1 MSLLSIKNLAG
12 PGYILLNIF
21 RLLNIVSLLA
31 VSTSSIVVVVKTI
44 IRSNQYYVFD
54 LCGRVI
60 TALIALFLVVSE
72 LSVFRNYFLRD
83 WPLLSYDHGFVVLGM
98 AMITMGVNL
107 LGSLNKEINEATL
120 GTPFFRLVLSSGIV
134 SLAVGFFNIG
144 ISFIFRDRKLRISA
158 RRVRAQGVVAL
169 QDAEAQREM
178 AQAQKTLSVKTSM
191 NSVSNTRTPTPYQN
205 RAATPSPVVSSPEA
219 PPSSTSLFRNARAS
233 LFLSRYGD
241 NQYTS
246 TADASDAKSTK
257 STKSKK
263 AKKTGFIENISGPL
277 NISPSSNGQPI
288 NRSPDFERLRSTVKK
303 PDLTHHPSM
312 RALRGE
318 NNPYELSPTF

>member
-1 MSLLSIKNLAG
+1 MSLFSIKNLAG

-21 RLLNIVSLLA
+21 RLLNILVLLA
-31 VSTSSIVVVVKTI
+31 VSTSSVVVVVKTI
-44 IRSNQYYVFD
+44 IRSNQYYFFD

-72 LSVFRNYFLRD
+72 LSVFRKYFVQN
-83 WPLLSYDHGFVVLGM
+83 WPLLSYDHGFVVLGL

-134 SLAVGFFNIG
+134 SIAVGFFNIG

-158 RRVRAQGVVAL
+158 RRVRAHGVVAL

-178 AQAQKTLSVKTSM
+178 EHAQKTLSVKTSM
-191 NSVSNTRTPTPYQN
+191 NSVSNTRTPMPYQP
-205 RAATPSPVVSSPEA
+205 RTPTPTAAAAVAPE
-219 PPSSTSLFRNARAS
+219 PPTSNSLFRSARAS
-233 LFLSRYGD
+233 LFPNRYAE
-241 NQYTS
+241 NQYTN
-246 TADASDAKSTK
+246 DVSDAKSTK
-257 STKSKK
+257 SAMSKK

-277 NISPSSNGQPI
+277 NISPPVNGGPI
-288 NRSPDFERLRSTVKK
+288 NRSPEFERLRSTVQK

-312 RALRGE
+312 RALRRE